1 MIKSLIHL
9 FNRDLDKLIS
19 EIELTDDNKLWIKKP
34 GITNTIGN
42 LALHL
47 CGNLN
52 HFIGATLGSSGYVRQ
67 RDKEFS
73 DKNVSKEVII
83 DRIEAVKIIIANT
96 LNKLTSDQI
105 ASSYP
110 INVFDKT
117 VTTEYFLIHLH
128 SHLNYH
134 LGQINYLRRILTAS

>member
-1 MIKSLIHL
+1 MIKSLSSL
-9 FNRDLDKLIS
+9 FKRDLDRLIS
-19 EIELTDDNKLWIKKP
+19 EIELTDDDKLWVKKP
-34 GITNTIGN
+34 GITNSIGN

-52 HFIGATLGSSGYVRQ
+52 HFIGATLGQTGYIRQ

-73 DKNVSKEVII
+73 DKNVSKESII
-83 DRIEAVKIIIANT
+83 NNIKKTTASISEV
-96 LNKLTSDQI
+96 LNKLNKENLQAT
-105 ASSYP
+105 YP
-110 INVFDKT
+110 IQVFDKH
-117 VTTEYFLIHLH
+117 VSTEYFLIHLH